1 MTDRAYSD
9 PAARNH
15 GADSAAHAGLRAT
28 SGDATPDTAA
38 RRTRRASELG
48 WLAAICLIL
57 TVAGPWLF
65 DTYLL
70 NILIKALFFAIA
82 AVTVDLLWGYTGYLT
97 FGQSAFF
104 GVGAYAAG
112 LVFTHLGFSPGMAWL
127 AFAAALGAAAIVAAI
142 TGWLSFYRGA
152 SPFFATV
159 ISLVL
164 PIVLTQLALSG
175 GTFTGSSS
183 GLTGYETF
191 DLSLEAWYVIA
202 ALSLSVIA
210 LLAWV
215 AVRSDGGRLLVAL
228 RDNESRCAYLG
239 MNTASIRIALLVV
252 CGTVASAAG
261 FGYGAF
267 SGVVAPELA
276 GFVFGTELIIW
287 VALGGRG
294 TIWGPVIGTIAIN
307 VAASYLSGSMP
318 FVWQLILGVAFI
330 AVILLLPRGL
340 LPLLLA
346 LLGRRTAAAPAPD
359 LRSRAV
365 TVSAGMPG
373 ASALTGM
380 SASAVQPASRVAL
393 SSTSATAS
401 ALTMHGVA
409 KHFGS
414 LKVLEGIDLQADGGE
429 LLGLIGPNGAG
440 KTTLMRCISDGQER
454 SAGTIQLCGHDI
466 AHHAPDR
473 CVRFGLGR
481 KFQNANVFDTLTV
494 AESLRIA
501 STLRAAPSWLKRA
514 PHLALPDYALE
525 VLRTTGLDRKLDTI
539 THDLS
544 HGEQQALE
552 LAMVL
557 ALEPRVILLD
567 EPTAGL
573 TKTERTQI
581 GQVLSSLAHTYGL
594 CCLLVEHDL
603 DFVQEVATRIVVL
616 HQGRIVMQGSFKDV
630 VESELVRTIYA
641 GTAQTAIGTDA
652 ENLQRQAGQ
661 HSAPDASTPSASA
674 LIRPQGA

>member
-1 MTDRAYSD
+1 MTEATALPLQRDAQARRA
-9 PAARNH
+9 RR
-15 GADSAAHAGLRAT
+15 GADLA
-28 SGDATPDTAA
+28 
-38 RRTRRASELG
+38 
-48 WLAAICLIL
+48 WLAAICAVC
-57 TVAGPWLF
+57 TVAGPWVL

-70 NILIKALFFAIA
+70 NIVIKALFFAIA
-82 AVTVDLLWGYTGYLT
+82 AVTVDLLWGYTGYLS

-104 GVGAYAAG
+104 GVGAYSAG
-112 LVFTHLGFSPGMAWL
+112 LVFTHYGFSPGQAAL
-127 AFAAALGAAAIVAAI
+127 AFVIALIGAAVVAAV

-175 GTFTGSSS
+175 GTWTGSSS
-183 GLTGYETF
+183 GLSGFETF
-191 DLSLEAWYVIA
+191 DLSLEAWYMIAAA
-202 ALSLSVIA
+202 ALSVVS

-215 AVRSDGGRLLVAL
+215 VVRSDGGRVLVAL

-239 MNTASIRIALLVV
+239 INTPRLRILLLVV
-252 CGTVASAAG
+252 CGVVASGAG

-294 TIWGPVIGTIAIN
+294 TIWGPVIGTILIN
-307 VAASYLSGSMP
+307 VAASYLSGSLP

-340 LPLLLA
+340 VPLLLA
-346 LLGRRTAAAPAPD
+346 PFGKRVVADAAPALVARAAAPA
-359 LRSRAV
+359 
-365 TVSAGMPG
+365 
-373 ASALTGM
+373 TGD
-380 SASAVQPASRVAL
+380 AAAL
-393 SSTSATAS
+393 S
-401 ALTMHGVA
+401 MQGVA

-414 LKVLEGIDLQADGGE
+414 LKVLEGIDLTAAGGE
-429 LLGLIGPNGAG
+429 LVGLIGPNGAG
-440 KTTLMRCISDGQER
+440 KTTLMRCISDGAER
-454 SAGTIQLCGHDI
+454 SAGSVALCGHDI
-466 AHHAPDR
+466 ASHAPDR

-494 AESLRIA
+494 AESLRLA
-501 STLRAAPSWLKRA
+501 ATLRERPSWLRRA
-514 PHLALPDYALE
+514 TTLALPAYAVE
-525 VLRTTGLDRKLDTI
+525 VVQTTGLALKLDAI
-539 THDLS
+539 TRDLS

-557 ALEPRVILLD
+557 ALEPRIVLLD

-573 TKTERTQI
+573 SKTERTQI
-581 GQVLSSLAHTYGL
+581 GEILASLAHRYRL

-603 DFVQEVATRIVVL
+603 DFVEEVATRIVVL
-616 HQGRIVMQGSFKDV
+616 HQGRIVMQGSFQEV
-630 VESELVRTIYA
+630 VASELVRTIYA
-641 GTAQTAIGTDA
+641 GTAQAGINDADSLATSGATA
-652 ENLQRQAGQ
+652 
-661 HSAPDASTPSASA
+661 
-674 LIRPQGA
+674 